1 MLWKD
6 HNRSKVKE
14 GLGLN
19 QVQNEE
25 VTVKTGKMKITPG
38 RRKRAQAQRWKSAK
52 CTSDRVNDD
61 MVWVRSFHTSDK
73 TRKLGW

>member
-25 VTVKTGKMKITPG
+25 VTVKNEENEDSKEEGNFFCSPL
-38 RRKRAQAQRWKSAK
+38 QARI
-52 CTSDRVNDD
+52 
-61 MVWVRSFHTSDK
+61 
-73 TRKLGW
+73 RKLFPLCPVAYALL

>member
-25 VTVKTGKMKITPG
+25 VTVKTEENEDNSRQKE
-38 RRKRAQAQRWKSAK
+38 KSTGTEMEK
-52 CTSDRVNDD
+52 CKVYLRHSKWRYGLAYGLQHKWQD
-61 MVWVRSFHTSDK
+61 
-73 TRKLGW
+73 

>member
-19 QVQNEE
+19 QVQNEG
-25 VTVKTGKMKITPG
+25 VTVKTEENEDNSRQKE
-38 RRKRAQAQRWKSAK
+38 KSTGTEMEK
-52 CTSDRVNDD
+52 CKVYLRHS
-61 MVWVRSFHTSDK
+61 K
-73 TRKLGW
+73 